1 VADPSETTQ
10 VSARPDDPE
19 QAELLDAVRS
29 LSAQVGGLQS
39 ELRSLRGHGRS
50 LPASSLDSH
59 GWGDGTAPARR
70 ESSAWIRSLDRP
82 SQRAVAVPRLFLEI
96 LFLVAVAVAVTLA
109 ELDEVAIVLLMSGAW
124 ILVAL
129 AEWTAAQ
136 TASRRS
142 DVFEAPLSGAVF
154 ADDPSWFEPPGER
167 AGVDRAALVVE
178 EEQENATKLPPPAE

>member
-10 VSARPDDPE
+10 VSALPDPE

-29 LSAQVGGLQS
+29 LSAQVGALQG
-39 ELRSLRGHGRS
+39 ELRALRGHGRS
-50 LPASSLDSH
+50 LPPSTLDSP
-59 GWGDGTAPARR
+59 GWGDGTTPARR

-109 ELDEVAIVLLMSGAW
+109 ELDEVAIVLLMTGAW
-124 ILVAL
+124 GLVAL

-136 TASRRS
+136 AASRRA
-142 DVFEAPLSGAVF
+142 DVFEAPLAGGVF
-154 ADDPSWFEPPGER
+154 ADDPSWFAPPGER
-167 AGVDRAALVVE
+167 GVVE
-178 EEQENATKLPPPAE
+178 EQASPTRLPPPAE

>member
-39 ELRSLRGHGRS
+39 ELRSLRGQSRS
-50 LPASSLDSH
+50 LPASSLDTH
-59 GWGDGTAPARR
+59 GWGDAPARR

-136 TASRRS
+136 AASRRA

-154 ADDPSWFEPPGER
+154 ADDPSWFEPPRERQGFER
-167 AGVDRAALVVE
+167 AAFDVVE
-178 EEQENATKLPPPAE
+178 EDQATTTRLPPPTE